1 MGKLIMWNLI
11 TIDGFFEGKKKWELD
26 WHEYAWGEELEQLSL
41 KQLKSA
47 DMLIFGSVTYT
58 GMANYW
64 PTAEGELEEI
74 ANLMNNIPKVVITDS
89 PITAKWNNTK
99 IISNNVIE
107 EIKKLKE
114 QSTKDIYV
122 FGSAILCDT
131 LIKNNLFD
139 EYRICIAPVIL
150 GEGTHLFKSQPN
162 RLRMELLWS
171 KTLKTG
177 AVILCYKPI
186 SL

>member
-1 MGKLIMWNLI
+1 MGKLKMWNLVA
-11 TIDGFFEGKKKWELD
+11 IDGFFEGKKKWELD
-26 WHEYAWGEELEQLSL
+26 WHEYAWGEELEKFSIE
-41 KQLKSA
+41 QLKSA
-47 DMLIFGSVTYT
+47 EMLIFGSVTYT

-64 PTAEGELEEI
+64 PSAEGELAEI
-74 ANLMNNIPKVVITDS
+74 ANLMNNIPKVVISNTL
-89 PITAKWNNTK
+89 ITAAWNNTK
-99 IISNNVIE
+99 IISNNVVE

-114 QSTKDIYV
+114 QSAKDIYV

-150 GEGTHLFKSQPN
+150 GEGTPLFKPQPN
-162 RLRMELLWS
+162 KLRMNLLWS

-177 AVILCYKPI
+177 AVVLCYKP
-186 SL
+186 L